1 MKSRV
6 NGTFKPAAV
15 SVIDDNGN
23 VYETISAVA
32 RKIGVANSTV
42 GRRIKSDGYYEHKG
56 VKYYFNKAGKGGVV
70 KVNDNQVVDQK
81 EFDEFKRM
89 KDVQSLGFAQYSF
102 NYNGFS
108 GKSRRYAVALFSDAH
123 IEETVN
129 SNSVLGLNEYNINI
143 AEKRIQKYFVNLV
156 NCINADNVSELIFA
170 SLGDT
175 ISGYI
180 HEELAEC
187 NGLSPLEA
195 TYKAQS
201 LIASGLEY
209 ICKNTKLA
217 SIKFIGIVG
226 NHSRTT
232 KKIHHANGFKLSY
245 EWLMYKNI
253 EDRCKSLNLP
263 IEFAIPESE
272 VAVVNTPDNK
282 KFIFAHGFQ
291 IKGSGTGTV
300 CGIYP
305 ALNRLSMKWRQ
316 VFGQDRVFIGHFHQW
331 VSISNAVVNGSII
344 GYNTFA
350 LSNGMAFEEPCQYYG
365 VFDNEMGEVLERKIY
380 CK

>member
-1 MKSRV
+1 MRKGRRIV
-6 NGTFKPAAV
+6 DG
-15 SVIDDNGN
+15 NGN
-23 VYETISAVA
+23 VYETVNGLGKA
-32 RKIGVANSTV
+32 IGVWDTTITRNIEKFGSFV
-42 GRRIKSDGYYEHKG
+42 H
-56 VKYYFNKAGKGGVV
+56 NGVV
-70 KVNDNQVVDQK
+70 YRFDNSGYDSNVHSNVSDTDSVACDIDPK
-81 EFDEFKRM
+81 ELDEFRRM
-89 KDVQSLGFAQYSF
+89 KDVKELGFAQYSF
-102 NYNGFS
+102 NYSGFD
-108 GKSRRYAVALFSDAH
+108 GKARRYAVALFSDAH

-129 SNSVLGLNEYNINI
+129 ANSVLGLNEYNIDI
-143 AEKRIQKYFVNLV
+143 AEMRIQKYFVNLV

-201 LIASGLEY
+201 LICSGLEY
-209 ICKNTKLA
+209 ICNNTKLS

>member
-1 MKSRV
+1 MRRGRKIVDS
-6 NGTFKPAAV
+6 K
-15 SVIDDNGN
+15 GN
-23 VYETISAVA
+23 VYETVNGLGKA
-32 RKIGVANSTV
+32 IGVWDTTITRNIERFGSFV
-42 GRRIKSDGYYEHKG
+42 H
-56 VKYYFNKAGKGGVV
+56 NGVV
-70 KVNDNQVVDQK
+70 YRFDDTVTTTATEADSAAEDIDQK
-81 EFDEFKRM
+81 ELDEFRRM
-89 KDVQSLGFAQYSF
+89 KDVKGLGFTQYSF
-102 NYNGFS
+102 NYGGFD

-129 SNSVLGLNEYNINI
+129 ANSVLGLNRYNIEI
-143 AEKRIQKYFVNLV
+143 AEERIQKYFVNLV
-156 NCINADNVSELIFA
+156 NCINVDEVDELIFA

-187 NGLSPLEA
+187 NGLSPIEA

-201 LIASGLEY
+201 LIYSGLEY
-209 ICKNTKLA
+209 ICNNTKLS

-232 KKIHHANGFKLSY
+232 KKIHHSNGFKLSY

-253 EDRCKSLNLP
+253 EEHCKMSGLP

-291 IKGSGTGTV
+291 IKTSGTGTV

-316 VFGQDRVFIGHFHQW
+316 VFSQDRVFIGHFHQW

-344 GYNTFA
+344 GYNPYA
-350 LSNGMAFEEPCQYYG
+350 LSNGMAFEEPCQYYC
-365 VFDNEMGEVLERKIY
+365 VYDEEMGEMLERKIY